1 MKSLSMRHFTALALS
16 CVFGA
21 GSAQACDVC
30 GIYSAMQ
37 FENPIGGS
45 FRLGASE
52 QFTYLDKIQRDGH
65 YVENV
70 DHQFLKSSVTQV
82 LGQYDLNDSTAFQLV
97 LPVVAR
103 DYRRIEDGAPAT
115 GSTSGIGDISL
126 IAHYVPLQYAEGR
139 NIFRLRVF
147 GGVELPTGDAHL
159 LGEEAIPHHADPSDE
174 DDGDSHGDEEFDS
187 HDDDGMSHHSLK
199 HGGMDHESGAVNA
212 IHGHDLAL
220 GSGSWD
226 FPLGTGLI
234 AQRGK
239 YVAQADAQY
248 TIRTEGAYSYQY
260 ANDWVWST
268 SVGRYL
274 LLTDDSQVSLRA
286 RLSGQYKGKDTGQ
299 GGVDYPDTAFNGK
312 FIGPELTALF
322 NHAWLGVLGWDVPID
337 VNNSD
342 LQITPSWRLRAAL
355 TYRF

>member
-1 MKSLSMRHFTALALS
+1 MKSLSMRHVAALALS
-16 CVFGA
+16 CLVGA

-37 FENPIGGS
+37 FENPIEGS

-82 LGQYDLNDSTAFQLV
+82 LGQYDLNNSTAFQLV
-97 LPVVAR
+97 LPVLSR
-103 DYRRIEDGAPAT
+103 DYRRIQDGEPVT

-139 NIFRLRVF
+139 NLLRFRVF

-159 LGEEAIPHHADPSDE
+159 LGEEAVPHVEAPT
-174 DDGDSHGDEEFDS
+174 DEEETDS
-187 HDDDGMSHHSLK
+187 HDDEGMSHHSLK
-199 HGGMDHESGAVNA
+199 HGGVDHHTGAVNA

-226 FPLGTGLI
+226 FPFGTGFI
-234 AQRGK
+234 AQRGN

-274 LLTDDSQVSLRA
+274 WVTDDSQVSLRA
-286 RLSGQYKGKDTGQ
+286 RLSGQYKGKDTGK
-299 GGVDYPDTAFNGK
+299 GGVEYPDTAFNGK

-322 NHAWLGVLGWDVPID
+322 NQAWLGVLGWDVPLD
-337 VNNSD
+337 VGNSD
-342 LQITPSWRLRAAL
+342 LQITPSWRIRAAL